1 MKKVS
6 DNATKVVNFI
16 KQRPV
21 HSRMFKKNISATE
34 KSGGLAEE
42 VFSTGS
48 LS

>member
-6 DNATKVVNFI
+6 DNATKMVNFI
-16 KQRPV
+16 KDQFTPEYL
-21 HSRMFKKNISATE
+21 KKNSTATE